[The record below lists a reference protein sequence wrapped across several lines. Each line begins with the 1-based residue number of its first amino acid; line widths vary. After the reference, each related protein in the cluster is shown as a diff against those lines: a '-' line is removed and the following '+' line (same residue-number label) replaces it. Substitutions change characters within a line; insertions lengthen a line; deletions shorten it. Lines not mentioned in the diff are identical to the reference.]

1 LNASGGDPFD
11 VMPQLEAERMHMLGK
26 LAHNVNADIDA
37 TSVNEFT
44 MGISDLYETIQG
56 LYRRLHKILMG
67 DAGE

>member
-1 LNASGGDPFD
+1 
-11 VMPQLEAERMHMLGK
+11 MLGK

-44 MGISDLYETIQG
+44 LGVSELYETVQG
-56 LYRRLHKILMG
+56 LYRRLHRMLMG